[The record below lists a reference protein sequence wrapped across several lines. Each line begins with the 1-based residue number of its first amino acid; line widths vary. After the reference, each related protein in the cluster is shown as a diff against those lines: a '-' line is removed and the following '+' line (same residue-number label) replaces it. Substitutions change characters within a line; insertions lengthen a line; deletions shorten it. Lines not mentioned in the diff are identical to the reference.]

1 MKTKTISKLVVL
13 LIGLPLM
20 LSCSEQSAMNSLE
33 ETDGEMPILSFT
45 EGANADNKSIEHTGG
60 LAEAVY
66 SEHLSKVNDE
76 LIERGITEYE
86 LVMAETLTM
95 TKEGD
100 FQSGQ
105 TILANDRTLR
115 LNAQWVPGDERRNAD
130 GNRLTHLVYTP
141 FGVANGTI
149 DAEPYIDSSFE
160 TWNNL
165 MNNSGPEIVKVPDTG
180 IFPSALLSLGGVQG
194 DPFVADIVTLGFL
207 PGSIF
212 DLVLGPGASGG
223 VLGVAFTFNWTGT
236 DEVAIKEVWYNDSF
250 PWATDGSP
258 GAVDIETVALHE
270 NGHAL
275 GMGHFGKISIT
286 ESNGKLHV
294 SPRAVMN
301 ASYLG
306 PVRSPLGTDRAAY
319 NSIYGNWPKN

>member
-1 MKTKTISKLVVL
+1 MCTYINKTYLVVAATAF
-13 LIGLPLM
+13 IFI
-20 LSCSEQSAMNSLE
+20 SCSDQSSINSIE
-33 ETDGEMPILSFT
+33 EESKERMSLSFT
-45 EGANADNKSIEHTGG
+45 EGTQIDKKQQDHTGG
-60 LAEAVY
+60 LEEAVY
-66 SEHLSKVNDE
+66 SEHLAQINSDLE
-76 LIERGITEYE
+76 ERGISDYE
-86 LVMAETLTM
+86 LVMAETFNM
-95 TKEGD
+95 TEEGE

-130 GNRLTHLVYTP
+130 GNNLTHLVFTP
-141 FGVANGTI
+141 FATANGTI
-149 DAEPYIDSSFE
+149 NAEPHIDASFE

-165 MNNSGPEIVKVPDTG
+165 MSNSGPEIVKVPDTG
-180 IFPSALLSLGGVQG
+180 VFPSAILSLGGVPG

-212 DLVLGPGASGG
+212 DAVLGPGASEG

-236 DEVAIKEVWYNDSF
+236 NEVAIKEVWYNDAF
-250 PWATDGSP
+250 TWANDGRT
-258 GAVDIETVALHE
+258 GAIDIETVALHE

-275 GMGHFGKISIT
+275 GMGHFGKISVT
-286 ESNGKLHV
+286 NNNGKLHV

-306 PVRSPLGTDRAAY
+306 PVRSPLGTDRASY
-319 NSIYGNWPKN
+319 NSIYGSWPKN